1 MALMQGSSL
10 GDMLQGG
17 TGSDTLVGGSG
28 ADTYIFSYGSGQDV
42 IVGEGLWS
50 QDDVV
55 WMPSVRISA
64 VGAAYSG
71 SCVQIY

>member
-1 MALMQGSSL
+1 MSWVQGTSL
-10 GDMLQGG
+10 ADVLQGG
-17 TGSDTLVGGSG
+17 AGSDTLSGGSG

-55 WMPSVRISA
+55 WMPSVRLSE
-64 VGAAYSG
+64 VGAAYEG
-71 SCVQIY
+71 GI